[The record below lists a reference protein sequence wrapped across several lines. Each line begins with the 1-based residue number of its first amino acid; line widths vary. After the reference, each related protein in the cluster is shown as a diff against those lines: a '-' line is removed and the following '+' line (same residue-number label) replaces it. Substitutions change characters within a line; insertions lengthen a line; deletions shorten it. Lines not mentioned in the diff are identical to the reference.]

1 MKKKFKKLVK
11 NNKFLEHAKV
21 FNNLYGSSKK
31 FVFNNLKKRKNV
43 LFDID
48 WQGAKQIKKK
58 KLSYKL
64 ITFFILP
71 PSKRV
76 LIQRLSKRHLKDK
89 IVVKQRMRHFNKDVK
104 QWKEYDY
111 VVINDNLNKCYKEI
125 MKIIKLKLSNNT
137 VKYNKIYI
145 KKHIKKL
152 I

>member
-1 MKKKFKKLVK
+1 MTLIGKEL
-11 NNKFLEHAKV
+11 NR
-21 FNNLYGSSKK
+21 S
-31 FVFNNLKKRKNV
+31 
-43 LFDID
+43 
-48 WQGAKQIKKK
+48 KKK